1 MPTVASEASVSAMR
15 SLTSLRPASSQTEDR
30 DGASPFAALLKTES
44 AAPLRKAEPAR
55 AELPD
60 RAAGEAPETAAD
72 PDPAGNS
79 GRSREAVANSDTSP
93 GTADAE
99 HADAP
104 AQTDTGTGDGT
115 RDPSEAAGAAVAMV
129 AVTPPAAPL
138 APAATLAPDATA
150 TATVSADGAVA
161 AAPAADADIAAGVPL
176 QAAAA
181 AAEGSPRDAKNAK
194 DVKVQAASASAAGNG
209 AGAPADDAAQEPLA
223 ATKEAPITTDAAPET
238 GKDEASAAAPAR
250 PEAAAKPQ
258 SEAEAPRPDWQN
270 DNRAFDLKP
279 QADPA
284 QSANPATAHAPSAQA
299 ATGAQADPQAQQA
312 TAAVPL
318 AGLAVEIAAQTRAG
332 KNRFEI
338 RLDPPELGRI
348 DVRLDVDRE
357 GNVTSRLVVERAE
370 TLDLLRRDAHAL
382 ERALNQ
388 AGLKTADNALQFSLR
403 DQNAGQNQDGQNAPS
418 RERLVIADEDTVH
431 HAPVRGYGL
440 PLGQGKGLDIRI

>member
-15 SLTSLRPASSQTEDR
+15 SLTSLRPASGQTEDR
-30 DGASPFAALLKTES
+30 DGASPFAVLLKTES

-55 AELPD
+55 AEWPD

-72 PDPAGNS
+72 PDPAANS

-104 AQTDTGTGDGT
+104 AQAGTGDGT
-115 RDPSEAAGAAVAMV
+115 RDPSEATEAAVAMV
-129 AVTPPAAPL
+129 AVTPPAAPF

-181 AAEGSPRDAKNAK
+181 AAEGSPRDAKNTK

-258 SEAEAPRPDWQN
+258 SEVEAPRPDWQN
-270 DNRAFDLKP
+270 DSRALDLKP
-279 QADPA
+279 QVDPA
-284 QSANPATAHAPSAQA
+284 QSANPATAHASSAHA
-299 ATGAQADPQAQQA
+299 ATGAQANPQAQQA
-312 TAAVPL
+312 AAVPL
-318 AGLAVEIAAQTRAG
+318 AGLAVEIAAQSRAG

-418 RERLVIADEDTVH
+418 GERLVIADEDTAP